1 MHCYFASELNK
12 VTVKKYV
19 GKLDSLCLFLKIKAI
34 TKAHIQLTRYSMKVN
49 SMQLALKIAARDR
62 FIIQISDLLP
72 KLLGNHVTNTRYG
85 TSK

>member
-1 MHCYFASELNK
+1 
-12 VTVKKYV
+12 
-19 GKLDSLCLFLKIKAI
+19 
-34 TKAHIQLTRYSMKVN
+34 MKVN